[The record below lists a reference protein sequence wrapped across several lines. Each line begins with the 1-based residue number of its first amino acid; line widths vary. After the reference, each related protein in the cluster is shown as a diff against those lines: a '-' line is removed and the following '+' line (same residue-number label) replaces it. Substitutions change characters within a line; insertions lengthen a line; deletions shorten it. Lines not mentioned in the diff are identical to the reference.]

1 MVIQLFFYFCVLKRM
16 NQKVSRN
23 GKQKSSNEEK
33 LVLGEYES
41 TSIAQEDDSNSFEL
55 LQNLWLNNLRFI
67 ILKCSR
73 FCFYFTVYT
82 NVLNIVVFMV
92 RKGKKKQS
100 KGQHPPPRTISFLY
114 IFSTTPTIPHT
125 PSIRDLR
132 AVGELSTCY
141 DHFEVFRIFRIYLAK
156 QF

>member
-92 RKGKKKQS
+92 RKGNKK
-100 KGQHPPPRTISFLY
+100 TI
-114 IFSTTPTIPHT
+114 
-125 PSIRDLR
+125 
-132 AVGELSTCY
+132 
-141 DHFEVFRIFRIYLAK
+141 
-156 QF
+156 

>member
-55 LQNLWLNNLRFI
+55 LQNLWINNLRFI

-73 FCFYFTVYT
+73 FCFYFNVYT

-92 RKGKKKQS
+92 RKGKKKAILVK
-100 KGQHPPPRTISFLY
+100 KGHPPPPPDY
-114 IFSTTPTIPHT
+114 
-125 PSIRDLR
+125 
-132 AVGELSTCY
+132 
-141 DHFEVFRIFRIYLAK
+141 
-156 QF
+156 